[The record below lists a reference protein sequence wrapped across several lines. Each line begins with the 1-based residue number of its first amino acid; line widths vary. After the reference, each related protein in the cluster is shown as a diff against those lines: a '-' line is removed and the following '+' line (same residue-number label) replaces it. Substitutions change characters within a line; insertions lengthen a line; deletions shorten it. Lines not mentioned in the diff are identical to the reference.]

1 MQVHSSGF
9 TLQFSYLVIVMLK
22 EKLEEHKMELLE
34 TIKKNGDRIYIQ
46 YISNI
51 ESLAILTQYF

>member
-1 MQVHSSGF
+1 MQVHSCCF

-22 EKLEEHKMELLE
+22 EKLEERKMELLE
-34 TIKKNGDRIYIQ
+34 TITKNGEKIYIE

>member
-9 TLQFSYLVIVMLK
+9 SLQFSYLFIVMLK

-34 TIKKNGDRIYIQ
+34 TINKNGEKIYIE
-46 YISNI
+46 YISKI
-51 ESLAILTQYF
+51 ESLAILIQHF

>member
-22 EKLEEHKMELLE
+22 ETLKEHKMELLE
-34 TIKKNGDRIYIQ
+34 TIKEKC
-46 YISNI
+46 
-51 ESLAILTQYF
+51 